1 MSALALRYERKTS
14 EHQVALSVPQ
24 GSASRV
30 HLPDENAKAHFVTAV
45 LKARSGPEEAL
56 ELFGVKT
63 AGLAPRERR
72 RVRARVG
79 AVSPVVGLINNLN
92 TWENISLPAAYH
104 GTTPLEKVAQLAH
117 DVIGA
122 FGADADAILARVP
135 DELSMLERKIAAFV
149 RLLVSVPELMM
160 FDALEEG
167 LSHSECKCAARFEAV
182 YRAYQPDGTVLYV
195 DTKEN
200 S

>member
-1 MSALALRYERKTS
+1 MTAPALRYERKTAQY
-14 EHQVALSVPQ
+14 QVALTVPQ
-24 GSASRV
+24 AQATRV
-30 HLPDENAKAHFVTAV
+30 HLPDEAAKAHFVTAV
-45 LKARSGPEEAL
+45 LKARTEPEEEL

-63 AGLAPRERR
+63 AALKPRERR
-72 RVRARVG
+72 QVRGRVG
-79 AVSPVVGLINNLN
+79 AVSPVVGLIHNLN

-104 GTTPLEKVAQLAH
+104 RTTPLENVATLAH

-122 FGADADAILARVP
+122 FGADADELLARVP

-149 RLLVSVPELMM
+149 RLLVSAPELMI

-182 YRAYQPDGTVLYV
+182 YRGYQPGGTVLYV
-195 DTKEN
+195 DTREN